1 MTSSCITRLALPLV
15 AKALLKLSITLL
27 IASHL
32 TVPCG
37 WALRLFAD
45 LTIQFLRH
53 LPALVSPANAWAS
66 SYEWSWHILAVA
78 VNFFAN

>member
-15 AKALLKLSITLL
+15 AKGLLELSIAIL
-27 IASHL
+27 IVGHL

-45 LTIQFLRH
+45 LTIQCLLH
-53 LPALVSPANAWAS
+53 LPALVSPTNAWAS
-66 SYEWSWHILAVA
+66 FYEWPWRTLAVA
-78 VNFFAN
+78 VKLFAN